1 MSINI
6 QTQFQIQPQ
15 IQTQFQIQTQIQTQI
30 QFQIPQ
36 SNTINIPKIAQDTML
51 GIRSPPLHMIYDSQS
66 YAHSRKNFKDLSK
79 NIIHEENNL
88 V

>member
-6 QTQFQIQPQ
+6 QTQ
-15 IQTQFQIQTQIQTQI
+15 IQTQFQTQI

-51 GIRSPPLHMIYDSQS
+51 GIRSPPIHMIYETQS
-66 YAHSRKNFKDLSK
+66 YAHSRKNSKDLSK